1 MSQGIA
7 RSRFVRMA
15 AAVLMIAV
23 LIITMSAPQAQAAS
37 GKTKKMTVYS
47 QVIVKGKYAYCSS
60 RFGIYKVNLNSG
72 SAYLLVRTNKMPE
85 LDRRPYGFKIS
96 RGYLYYF
103 CGLGALTD
111 DTLYRI
117 KTSGK
122 HNKRLA
128 NAADYAI
135 SKGKIYYTTY
145 GLNPDKCKKKQMKL
159 NGKSKK
165 STRYKAKNKYNT
177 SNKRGYYVER
187 SLVNTTSSYEYDYY
201 GDSYIS
207 VDEYYND
214 YLVTPGGKRIY
225 LCSYS
230 NNHIE

>member
-1 MSQGIA
+1 MISDILNT
-7 RSRFVRMA
+7 RFVRMA
-15 AAVLMIAV
+15 AAVLMITV

-37 GKTKKMTVYS
+37 GRTKTSTVYD
-47 QVIVKGKYAYCSS
+47 QVIVKGKYAYCTAY
-60 RFGIYKVNLNSG
+60 RGIYKVNLKKETSRILKKTGGLPEVYNSPR
-72 SAYLLVRTNKMPE
+72 SMILYH
-85 LDRRPYGFKIS
+85 
-96 RGYLYYF
+96 GYIYF
-103 CGLGALTD
+103 DASSGTRSKEPLC
-111 DTLYRI
+111 RI

-122 HNKRLA
+122 KYKYLA
-128 NAADYAI
+128 NAETYAI
-135 SKGKIYYTTY
+135 SKGKIYYVPF
-145 GLNPDKCKKKQMKL
+145 GPGKNKQMKL

-165 STRYKAKNKYNT
+165 STRYKAKNKYKT